1 MAMHEQHSKFDN
13 LIIARHSL
21 HTNQHSAHTM
31 TQLTIDNQNN
41 QMTNNQHK
49 QQRCTLNET
58 LDVVPHN
65 SITSRHDFRTS
76 PPTISSTSST
86 SSSLSNACCVTSSPS
101 REDHI
106 NNNNTFQQNNRDN
119 TFTTGVSV
127 MSLKKNFV
135 LNFHRQKSV
144 ETPTTPAETPASECC
159 SSLTSPAEAPFG
171 RRYAE
176 ISQFKNHPNVE
187 W

>member
-1 MAMHEQHSKFDN
+1 MAMHEQHSKYDN
-13 LIIARHSL
+13 LIIARRSL

-31 TQLTIDNQNN
+31 TELTVDNQNN
-41 QMTNNQHK
+41 QLTTNNQQK
-49 QQRCTLNET
+49 QQQCTINEN
-58 LDVVPHN
+58 LDVAPHN

-76 PPTISSTSST
+76 PTSSSSSSTSHIACVISSTT
-86 SSSLSNACCVTSSPS
+86 PC
-101 REDHI
+101 EDHI
-106 NNNNTFQQNNRDN
+106 NNNNNNIEQRNRDN

-144 ETPTTPAETPASECC
+144 ETTQPETPASET
-159 SSLTSPAEAPFG
+159 SITSPAEAPFG

>member
-1 MAMHEQHSKFDN
+1 MAMHEKHSKYDN

-41 QMTNNQHK
+41 QMTNNNHQHK
-49 QQRCTLNET
+49 QRCTNEN
-58 LDVVPHN
+58 LDVVPHNN

-76 PPTISSTSST
+76 PTVSSSTT
-86 SSSLSNACCVTSSPS
+86 SSSLSNASCVTSNSSPSPS

-106 NNNNTFQQNNRDN
+106 NNNNNIERQD

-144 ETPTTPAETPASECC
+144 ETPTTPAETPASETC